1 MTHALLPTDSTTTW
15 ERALADAMAP
25 SNAVLSAINSMRRF
39 KYVSPRPDMLPFL
52 VWEYGLGE
60 LTPYVPNLY
69 DLIDQ
74 GVRWQRLRGT
84 VSAVAIGLA
93 WIGYTADIEEAWTGR
108 RFWNSFQ
115 LRFPTLPLADAPDLE
130 RIEGI
135 TALSVP
141 LRSKLRRGVHQYDVD
156 ALQADHSVLDG
167 SLLDTESGIAVTQ
180 AGTVWSFGRT
190 HEFEHTLT
198 EAEGTAIGNWLDP
211 VEDAPLLWVDMTV
224 LWVDADFLWA
234 DDPADQRRAILAGWF
249 NGRPA
254 YVRLSDADD
263 AVIGYRLVRAMRPVQ
278 AQFEGAYVHDITRY
292 EPRPA
297 AGMLYAE
304 ALTQF
309 DDAADATATSLAL
322 VVGGTLA
329 DGIPPGRQ
337 WLTPDEYHGGEA
349 IAVQSANIPLRRTVR
364 EQIKILMRF

>member
-1 MTHALLPTDSTTTW
+1 MTQALLPSGSTTDW
-15 ERALADAMAP
+15 ECALADAMPP
-25 SNAVLSAINSMRRF
+25 SSAVFSAIGAMRRF

-93 WIGYTADIEEAWTGR
+93 WIGYTASIEEAWTGR

-115 LRFPTLPLADAPDLE
+115 LRFPTLPVADAPDLE

-141 LRSKLRRGVHQYDVD
+141 LRSKLRRGVHQYDVG
-156 ALQADHSVLDG
+156 ALEADHAALDG
-167 SLLDTESGIAVTQ
+167 SMLDTESGIAVTQ

-211 VEDAPLLWVDMTV
+211 VEDEPLLWVDLNL
-224 LWVDADFLWA
+224 LWVDADFLWT

-249 NGRPA
+249 NGCPA
-254 YVRLSDADD
+254 YVRLSGASG
-263 AVIGYRLVRAMRPVQ
+263 VIGYRRVRALRPVQ
-278 AQFEGAYVHDITRY
+278 AQFEGAYVHGANRY

-297 AGMLYAE
+297 AGILYAE
-304 ALTQF
+304 AMTQF
-309 DDAADATATSLAL
+309 DDAADVTATSLAL
-322 VVGGTLA
+322 MVGGTLA
-329 DGIPPGRQ
+329 DGVPQGRQ
-337 WLTPDEYHGGEA
+337 WLEPGEYQGGEA

-364 EQIKILMRF
+364 EQFKILMRF